1 VDFEQVLK
9 EVVWRL
15 VTEGSVSYRRI
26 KRSFELDDDAL
37 EDARRVLIGALHIAT
52 DLDGEFLVLAP
63 EGRLARPEG
72 VALPQPLPALR
83 HAEKPAPSAQRDLS
97 VAASPAAIAAAP
109 EAERRQLTVMFC
121 DLVGSTAL
129 STAMDPEDLRDV
141 IASFQSRSSAAI
153 RRYDGFVAKY
163 MGDGI
168 LVYFGYPRAHE
179 DEAERSV
186 RAGLDIVDA
195 MAELNAAIRRP
206 PAVELAVRIGIATGP
221 VIVGDQIGEGTASET
236 AVVGETPNLAA
247 RLQALAQPNQ
257 IVVSAATCTMLGD
270 HFTLEDLGAYE
281 LKGFAEPVP
290 AWRVLSARDTESR
303 FAARQTGKS
312 IPLVGRQ
319 EEMGLLLR
327 AWDGSCHG
335 RGQVVLVQ
343 GEAGV
348 GKSRLVEGLREAT
361 GKDHIWVAI
370 RCSPFHTASAFHPIV
385 EYLKRVFGWQPEDT
399 APQHL
404 AKLEAGLAGFK
415 TLPLSESVR
424 LFADLVSVP
433 APEDRYPRLSMTA
446 QQQRDATLDA
456 IVAWLIEVAARA
468 PVLMAW
474 EDLHWADPTTLET
487 LGMLI
492 EQAPTAALLVV
503 ATYRPELTP
512 PWPQRSHMTPITL
525 NRLERPEVETMVGH
539 LAGGRPLPGEVVD
552 HIVAKADG
560 VPLYVEELTKAI
572 LGSRVLE
579 ARGDAYVLRGSLA
592 QLHIPATLQDS
603 LMARLDR
610 APRLREVAQLG
621 SVLGREFSYDM
632 ISALAGIEE
641 EMLQS
646 GLGQLVI
653 DELLYQRGRPPRSR
667 YLFKHA
673 LIQDAAYQSLLKRT
687 RQQYHERAAKLL
699 EDRFPELA
707 STQPELVA
715 HHYTEANCLAQAIAY
730 WHKAGA
736 AAARQSANVEA
747 VDQFRRGLALV
758 DALPDPRE
766 RAERELEL
774 QMVLGP
780 ALVAT
785 KLYNHPDVGRTYAR
799 AWERC
804 RRLGDHSRGFT
815 ALRGLMLYHL
825 NLLEMRKALHFAEE
839 ALRIAERLDD
849 AARLVA
855 AHTTLGT
862 VLFWQGKLEPALEH
876 FRRGFELFDP
886 NMQFPDW
893 PGSHPGVQC
902 QFWPT
907 LISWML
913 GYPDR
918 FLDELRASVRCA
930 ETLGHPFTLGQA
942 LCWAALAHIFRH
954 DPSAVADYAGRALR
968 ICEEHRIQNHHGLA
982 LCENG
987 WALGVSGESEKGL
1000 AQIAQGLDSYG
1011 LGVSQHMLLAL
1022 QADAQLAIGKP
1033 EAALG
1038 SVAAGLKVVE
1048 KMGGA
1053 PLEAELYRLRG
1064 EALLAGVGTVS
1075 EAETAIEKG
1084 IDVARRQNAKSWE
1097 LRGAVSLARLRQQQ
1111 GRQREAVALLTPVY
1125 AWFTEGF
1132 DTADLKEARTL
1143 LDKLTEPAI
1152 AAEG

>member
-1 VDFEQVLK
+1 MDVPAWLRGLGLEQYASAFHDNAIDGEVLRELTADDLK
-9 EVVWRL
+9 DLGVTL
-15 VTEGSVSYRRI
+15 VGHRR
-26 KRSFELDDDAL
+26 KLLSA
-37 EDARRVLIGALHIAT
+37 IGAL
-52 DLDGEFLVLAP
+52 G
-63 EGRLARPEG
+63 
-72 VALPQPLPALR
+72 
-83 HAEKPAPSAQRDLS
+83 
-97 VAASPAAIAAAP
+97 AAAP
-109 EAERRQLTVMFC
+109 APAPTATPASAPPPALAPAQAERRQLTVMFC

-129 STAMDPEDLRDV
+129 STGMDPEDLRDV
-141 IASFQSRSSAAI
+141 IASYQSRCSAAI

-186 RAGLDIVDA
+186 RAGLDIVGA
-195 MAELNAAIRRP
+195 MAELNAATRRP
-206 PAVELAVRIGIATGP
+206 PGVELAVRIGIATGP

-257 IVVSAATCTMLGD
+257 IVVSASTRAMLGD
-270 HFTLEDLGAYE
+270 HFDLEDLGASE
-281 LKGFAEPVP
+281 LKGFAERVP
-290 AWRVLSARDTESR
+290 AWRVLSARDVESR
-303 FAARQTGKS
+303 FAATRTGS
-312 IPLVGRQ
+312 AAPLVGRQ

-327 AWDGSCHG
+327 AWEGSSHG
-335 RGQVVLVQ
+335 RGQVVLIQ

-348 GKSRLVEGLREAT
+348 GKSRLVEGLREAA

-370 RCSPFHTASAFHPIV
+370 RCSPFHTASAFHPII
-385 EYLKRVFGWQPEDT
+385 EHLKRVFGWQPEDT

-404 AKLEAGLAGFK
+404 SKLEAGLAGFK

-424 LFADLVSVP
+424 LFADLMLVP
-433 APEDRYPRLSMTA
+433 LPEDRYPRLAMTA

-456 IVAWLIEVAARA
+456 IIAWLIETAEGS

-492 EQAPTAALLVV
+492 EQAPTAAMLVV

-539 LAGGRPLPGEVVD
+539 LSGGRLLPGEVVD

-572 LGSRVLE
+572 LGSGVLE
-579 ARGDAYVLRGSLA
+579 ARGDIYVLTGALA
-592 QLHIPATLQDS
+592 QLHIPETLQDS

-621 SVLGREFSYDM
+621 SVLGREFAYDM

-646 GLGQLVI
+646 GLGQLVV

-687 RQQYHERAAKLL
+687 RQQYHQQVAKLL
-699 EDRFPELA
+699 EDRFPEVA

-715 HHYTEANCLAQAIAY
+715 HHYTQANCPAQAVAY
-730 WHKAGA
+730 WHKAGVA
-736 AAARQSANVEA
+736 AASKSANLEA
-747 VDQFRRGLALV
+747 VDQFRRGIALV
-758 DALPDPRE
+758 EALSDMRE
-766 RAERELEL
+766 RAERELDL
-774 QMVLGP
+774 QMALGP

-785 KLYNHPDVGRTYAR
+785 KSHSHPDIGRAYAR
-799 AWERC
+799 AWELC
-804 RRLGDHSRGFT
+804 QQLGDDPRGFT
-815 ALRGLMLYHL
+815 ALRGVYLHHQG
-825 NLLEMRKALHFAEE
+825 LLELEKAQHFAEE
-839 ALRIAERLDD
+839 ALRVAERLGD
-849 AARLVA
+849 AARLVGG
-855 AHTTLGT
+855 HYT
-862 VLFWQGKLEPALEH
+862 VGSSLYFQGKLEPALAH

-886 NMQFPDW
+886 NMLFPDW
-893 PGSHPGVQC
+893 PGPHPAVAC
-902 QFWPT
+902 QFFPM

-918 FLDELRASVRCA
+918 SLEQLRTAVRSA
-930 ETLGHPFTLGQA
+930 ETLGHPLTLA
-942 LCWAALAHIFRH
+942 TTLCWVALVHIFRH
-954 DPSAVADYAGRALR
+954 EPSGAADYAGRALR
-968 ICEEHRIQNHHGLA
+968 ICEEHRIAQWQAFA
-982 LCENG
+982 LCVNG
-987 WALGVSGESEKGL
+987 WALAVSGESEKGL
-1000 AQIAQGLDSYG
+1000 AQIGQGLGGYG
-1011 LGVSQHMLLAL
+1011 LGASQHMLLAL

-1033 EAALG
+1033 EGALA
-1038 SVAAGLKVVE
+1038 SVAAGLKAIE

-1053 PLEAELYRLRG
+1053 PLEAELHRLRG
-1064 EALLAGVGTVS
+1064 EALLAGAGTVS
-1075 EAETAIEKG
+1075 EAEAAIEKG

-1097 LRGAVSLARLRQQQ
+1097 LHGAMSLARLRRQQ
-1111 GRQREAVALLTPVY
+1111 GRPQQAVVLLAPIL
-1125 AWFTEGF
+1125 AWFTEGL
-1132 DTADLKEARTL
+1132 DTADLQAARTL
-1143 LDKLTEPAI
+1143 LAELTEPAI

>member
-1 VDFEQVLK
+1 MDEGGQGLTFVGAALFE
-9 EVVWRL
+9 
-15 VTEGSVSYRRI
+15 TS
-26 KRSFELDDDAL
+26 DA
-37 EDARRVLIGALHIAT
+37 
-52 DLDGEFLVLAP
+52 
-63 EGRLARPEG
+63 
-72 VALPQPLPALR
+72 PLPAF
-83 HAEKPAPSAQRDLS
+83 APAIAPITLPSVS
-97 VAASPAAIAAAP
+97 VAPVARVGGIPLPNPPPLAGEGRVGA

-129 STAMDPEDLRDV
+129 STGMDPEDLRDV
-141 IASFQSRSSAAI
+141 IASYQSRCSAAI
-153 RRYDGFVAKY
+153 RHYDGFVAKY

-195 MAELNAAIRRP
+195 MAELNAAFHRP
-206 PAVELAVRIGIATGP
+206 PGVELAVRIGIATGP

-247 RLQALAQPNQ
+247 RLQASAQPNQ
-257 IVVSAATCTMLGD
+257 IVVSTSTRAMLGD
-270 HFTLEDLGAYE
+270 HFALEDLGAYE
-281 LKGFAEPVP
+281 FKGFAEPVP
-290 AWRVLSARDTESR
+290 VWRVLSARDVESR
-303 FAARQTGKS
+303 FAATRTGS
-312 IPLVGRQ
+312 SAPLVGRQ

-327 AWDGSCHG
+327 AWDGSSHG
-335 RGQVVLVQ
+335 RGQVVLIQ

-348 GKSRLVEGLREAT
+348 GKSRLVEGLREAA

-370 RCSPFHTASAFHPIV
+370 RCSPFHTASAFHPII
-385 EYLKRVFGWQPEDT
+385 EHLKRVFGWQPEDT
-399 APQHL
+399 AQQYL

-424 LFADLVSVP
+424 LFADLMSVA

-456 IVAWLIEVAARA
+456 IVAWLIETAEAT

-492 EQAPTAALLVV
+492 EQAPTAAMLVV

-539 LAGGRPLPGEVVD
+539 LAGGRSLPGEVVD

-572 LGSRVLE
+572 LGSGVLE
-579 ARGDAYVLRGSLA
+579 ARADIYVLTGALA

-621 SVLGREFSYDM
+621 SVLGREFAYDM

-641 EMLQS
+641 QMLQS
-646 GLGQLVI
+646 GLGQLVV

-687 RQQYHERAAKLL
+687 RQQYHQQVAKLL
-699 EDRFPELA
+699 EDRFPEMA

-715 HHYTEANCLAQAIAY
+715 HHYTEANCPAEAIAY

-736 AAARQSANVEA
+736 AAASKSANVEA
-747 VDQFRRGLALV
+747 IAQFRRGLALV
-758 DALPDPRE
+758 EALSDPRK
-766 RAERELEL
+766 RAERELDL
-774 QMVLGP
+774 QMGLGP
-780 ALVAT
+780 ALFAT
-785 KLYNHPDVGRTYAR
+785 KVYSHPDIGRAYAR
-799 AWERC
+799 ALELC
-804 RRLGDHSRGFT
+804 RQLGDHPRELT
-815 ALRGLMLYHL
+815 VLRGLMVYHL
-825 NLLEMRKALHFAEE
+825 NLHEMEKAQHFAEE
-839 ALRIAERLDD
+839 ALRVAERLGD
-849 AARLVA
+849 AARLLG
-855 AHTTLGT
+855 AHGMLASTL
-862 VLFWQGKLEPALEH
+862 FFQGKLEPALAH
-876 FRRGFELFDP
+876 NRRGSELFEP

-893 PGSHPGVQC
+893 PGSHPGVSC
-902 QFWPT
+902 QFFLA
-907 LISWML
+907 LISWIL

-918 FLDELRASVRCA
+918 SIEELRAAVRSA
-930 ETLGHPFTLGQA
+930 ETLGHPVTLAQT
-942 LCWAALAHIFRH
+942 LCWAALVHIFRH
-954 DPSAVADYAGRALR
+954 EPPAAADYAERALR
-968 ICEEHRIQNHHGLA
+968 ICEEQRIAQFHAIA
-982 LCENG
+982 LCANG
-987 WALGVSGESEKGL
+987 WALSASGESEKGL
-1000 AQIAQGLDSYG
+1000 AQIGQGLDSYG
-1011 LGVSQHMLLAL
+1011 LGVSQHILLAL
-1022 QADAQLAIGKP
+1022 QADAQLAIGEP
-1033 EAALG
+1033 EAALA
-1038 SVAAGLKVVE
+1038 SVTAGLEMVE
-1048 KMGGA
+1048 KSGGA
-1053 PLEAELYRLRG
+1053 PLEAELHRLKG
-1064 EALLAGVGTVS
+1064 EALLAGAGAVS

-1084 IDVARRQNAKSWE
+1084 IDIARRQNAKSWE
-1097 LRGAVSLARLRQQQ
+1097 LRAATSLARLRRQQ
-1111 GRQREAVALLTPVY
+1111 GRQQEAVALLAPIY

-1132 DTADLKEARTL
+1132 DTADLQAGRTL
-1143 LDKLTEPAI
+1143 LADLQNPATLEPALVRSC
-1152 AAEG
+1152 